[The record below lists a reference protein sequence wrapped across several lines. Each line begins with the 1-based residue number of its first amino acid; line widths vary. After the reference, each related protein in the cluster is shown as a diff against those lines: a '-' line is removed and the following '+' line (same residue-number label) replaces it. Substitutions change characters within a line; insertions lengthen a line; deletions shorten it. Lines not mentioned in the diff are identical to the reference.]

1 MPRTWAHNVDPQ
13 APVIADLATEA
24 DYRIGFQSLKVERE
38 IDSLEIEGRVPQWL
52 SGSLYRI
59 GPAKFEVGER
69 SVNHWFDGFSMLHR
83 FSITDGRVSYANR
96 FLQSKAY
103 RAATETGE
111 ISFSEFAT
119 DPCRSLFRRLV
130 AAFRPQISDN
140 ANVNL
145 IRLGDELVAMTE
157 TPLPIVFDPQ
167 TLHAAGVASKA
178 PGEHT
183 TAHPHFDPASGEALF
198 YAVKF
203 GPRSTYR
210 LFARPDSSSQRQIAK
225 LPAPRPSYMHSFGLT
240 ERYAVL
246 AEFPFVI
253 NPLDLVRSG
262 RPFIENYHWRP
273 DRPAVFTVIDRRS
286 GEVRARTESEPF
298 FCFHHVNAFEE
309 DGALVVDLVAYEDA
323 EIVEALYLG
332 RLQGEGRLPY
342 FGLRR
347 YHVPLDGGEARSE
360 AIAPGMELPRINYFR
375 HNARPYR
382 YAYGMGFDHEGGGE
396 GFLTRIQKADVDA
409 GSTIEWYESGSYP
422 GEAVFVPSPS
432 AARED
437 DGILLSLVLEPAT
450 ETSFLLVLDARDLGE
465 ICRARVPHPIPFGFH
480 GQFFAD
486 SVPRPETMG
495 TAR

>member
-1 MPRTWAHNVDPQ
+1 MPRTRAHNADPQ
-13 APVIADLATEA
+13 APVIADLGVEA
-24 DYRIGFQSLKVERE
+24 DFRLGFHSLQVERA
-38 IDSLEIEGRVPQWL
+38 IDSLEIEGRVPRWL
-52 SGSLYRI
+52 AGSLYRI

-83 FSITDGRVSYANR
+83 FSIADGHISYANR
-96 FLQSKAY
+96 FLQSRAY

-130 AAFRPQISDN
+130 AAFKPQISDN

-145 IRLGDELVAMTE
+145 TRLGDELVAMTE
-157 TPLPIVFDPQ
+157 TPLPIIFDPQ

-210 LFARPDSSSQRQIAK
+210 LFARSDSSSQRQIAK

-253 NPLDLVRSG
+253 NPLDLVRTG
-262 RPFIENYHWRP
+262 RPFIENYRWRP
-273 DRPAVFTVIDRRS
+273 DRPGAFTVIDRRS
-286 GEVRARTESEPF
+286 GEVRARAEGEPF

-309 DGALVVDLVAYEDA
+309 GGALVVDLVAYEDA
-323 EIVEALYLG
+323 KIVEALYLD
-332 RLQGEGRLPY
+332 RVRGEGTLPY
-342 FGLRR
+342 FELRR
-347 YHVPLDGGEARSE
+347 YHVPLDGGEARPE
-360 AIAPGMELPRINYFR
+360 AIAPGMELPRINYRR

-382 YAYGMGFDHEGGGE
+382 YAYGMGFDHDGGGE
-396 GFLTRIQKADVDA
+396 GFLTRIQQADVDA
-409 GSTIEWYESGSYP
+409 GSTIEWCESGAYP

-437 DGILLSLVLEPAT
+437 DGILLSLVLEPKS
-450 ETSFLLVLDARDLGE
+450 ETSFLLVLDAHDLSE

-486 SVPRPETMG
+486 PVPRPETMG